1 VGAILT
7 RLRKFTSNMRF
18 SAFSSPTP
26 EGRSKERYR
35 RAILTSLASA
45 LSSVIGISASLI
57 SVPLTLHYL
66 GIERYGLWMTISAV
80 IAVLGFSDLGINNG
94 LINGI
99 AKAHGRDDRELARQ
113 YVSSAFF
120 ILVAVALILGAAF
133 AIAYPWIRWSS
144 LFRVRSAQA
153 MSEVGPA
160 VAVIT
165 GCFLI
170 NIPTGIVSRVQSGYQ
185 EGFIANLWSSL
196 GSILCLVFL
205 LLVIHIHGSLALL
218 VLAMAGAPIL
228 ALVLNGAVEFGIQRP
243 WLFPSWRYVKPGV
256 SKSLL
261 RLGSLFL
268 ILQIDGAIAYSSDNI
283 VLAAVLGPEAV
294 SQYAVPAK
302 LFSLVTLATSFLTVP
317 LWPAYGEA
325 LARGD
330 HHWIRRT
337 LYRSLILSAGVSVI
351 LSVALVSFGTRIIY
365 LWVGPS
371 IQPSPLLLAGLG
383 IWGVVCSISNGIAI
397 FLNGLSVM
405 RFQVIIASVGAF
417 LNIAISIYLTRRI
430 GIPGV
435 IYGSILG
442 QILVGFVPYYW
453 YLGRYVKNNLPEG

>member
-1 VGAILT
+1 VGVTLI
-7 RLRKFTSNMRF
+7 RLRKFTSSMRF

-57 SVPLTLHYL
+57 SVPLALHYL
-66 GIERYGLWMTISAV
+66 GIERYGLWMTIGAV
-80 IAVLGFSDLGINNG
+80 ITVLGFSDLGINNG

-99 AKAHGRDDRELARQ
+99 AKAHGRDDRQLARQ

-120 ILVAVALILGAAF
+120 FLVAVALILGAAF
-133 AIAYPWIRWSS
+133 AIAYPWIHWSS
-144 LFRVRSAQA
+144 IFRVRSAQA

-165 GCFLI
+165 CCFLI

-196 GSILCLVFL
+196 GSILSLLFL

-218 VLAMAGAPIL
+218 VLAMAGAPIV
-228 ALVLNGAVEFGIQRP
+228 ALVLNGAFEFGIQRP

-261 RLGSLFL
+261 RLGSLFF

-337 LYRSLILSAGVSVI
+337 LYRSLVLCAGVSVI

-405 RFQVIIASVGAF
+405 RFQVIIATVGA
-417 LNIAISIYLTRRI
+417 LINIAISIYLTRRI

-442 QILVGFVPYYW
+442 QILVGFAPYYW
-453 YLGRYVKNNLPEG
+453 YLGRYLKNNLPEA